1 MTASITPHQLSSPPS
16 DDEIDLRQVGGALLR
31 HKRLIGVVAGASLV
45 LSGIYAFT
53 RKPVWEGQ
61 FQIVLQNNEQSS
73 SGAASLLQSNPGLA
87 NLIGAKGGNNQL
99 ETEVKILESPSV
111 LKPVFDYVK
120 AQKAKS
126 GEDVNE
132 WRYTDWFKDN
142 LTIEL
147 AEGTSV
153 LNLQYRDTDQ
163 PLILPVI
170 DRISKAYQVYSG
182 RDREK
187 GISQAIIY
195 LDEQI
200 KIYQAKS
207 VASLRKAQQFAI
219 EQDLTALK
227 GDGASDDEIKNA
239 INIEAIRVQAA
250 NQIRSINEQL
260 KQLNTLGDSPETL
273 MYMGRNIP
281 ELASQGLPQTLD
293 DIDTQLAL
301 LRARFTDNDDSIRRL
316 LEKRRLLI
324 EVFKRQT
331 YGYLYA
337 QRTAAEARLAA
348 AERPKGVLIQYR
360 ELLRT
365 AARDEATLTK
375 LEAERQVL
383 ALEQARKTDPWE
395 LISTPTLLDKP
406 VSPRKGRTLALG
418 LLAGLVLGSG
428 GALVADR
435 RSGRVFSSDELSR
448 DLPGPLLERLTCH
461 GAITP
466 DAWRGPIQL
475 LADGPLR
482 GSGAIA
488 LIPVGALEADAL
500 EGFTSE
506 LRRALGSSRELV
518 VSRDL
523 LATRSAASQLL
534 LTAPGAAKREQL
546 RQLRE
551 QLALQGSPVAGW
563 VLLDTGLDASTEA

>member
-1 MTASITPHQLSSPPS
+1 MSTTNF
-16 DDEIDLRQVGGALLR
+16 DDEIDLRQVAGALLR
-31 HKRLIGVVAGASLV
+31 HKRLIAAVAGASLV
-45 LSGIYAFT
+45 LSGIYVFT

-61 FQIVLQNNEQSS
+61 FQIVLQNEQQPS

-87 NLIGAKGGNNQL
+87 NLIGAGGGENQL

-120 AQKAKS
+120 SQKEKS
-126 GEDVNE
+126 GEDVSE
-132 WRYTDWFKDN
+132 WRYTDWLKDN

-147 AEGTSV
+147 EKGTSV

-170 DRISKAYQVYSG
+170 DRISKAYQAYSG
-182 RDREK
+182 RDRAK
-187 GISQAIIY
+187 GISQAITY

-200 KIYQAKS
+200 KVYQAKS

-260 KQLNTLGDSPETL
+260 KQLNALGDSPETL
-273 MYMGRNIP
+273 MYLGRNIP

-293 DIDTQLAL
+293 SIDTQLAL
-301 LRARFTDNDDSIRRL
+301 LRAKFTDNDDSIRRL

-337 QRTAAEARLAA
+337 KRTAAEARLAA
-348 AERPKGVLIQYR
+348 AERPKGILIRYR

-395 LISTPTLLDKP
+395 LISTPTLLDRP
-406 VSPRKGRTLALG
+406 VAPRKKRIVALG

-428 GALVADR
+428 SALLVDR
-435 RSGRVFSSDELSR
+435 RTGLVFSIEELQGLLPCPLLKHLPALAPASWSDAT
-448 DLPGPLLERLTCH
+448 DLLAAGPL
-461 GAITP
+461 AAAA
-466 DAWRGPIQL
+466 DSGP
-475 LADGPLR
+475 
-482 GSGAIA
+482 IA
-488 LIPVGALEADAL
+488 LIPIGALPADQLQAFS
-500 EGFTSE
+500 GE
-506 LRRALGSSRELV
+506 LRRALAGRELL
-518 VSRDL
+518 VSTDL
-523 LATRSAASQLL
+523 RQTSTCATQLL
-534 LTAPGAAKREQL
+534 LTAPGVATRTQL
-546 RQLRE
+546 SQLG
-551 QLALQGSPVAGW
+551 QKLALQGTPMAGW
-563 VLLDTGLDASTEA
+563 VLLDPKLVLDA

>member
-428 GALVADR
+428 AALVADR